1 MRSGRFSRFGLATES
16 VRQLET
22 RPASPRR
29 PRNQL
34 NPKPFLGGSRIVM
47 NGISFARVKQATHSD
62 AVTPR
67 TAPPMHQAVSTPVTA
82 PVTAKQ
88 RRARRKKQIIYGS
101 IALVVL
107 WIAAWVLW
115 SKREKPIP
123 VTTETAIRK
132 TIVQTVSAT
141 GKIQPEVEVKISPE
155 VAGEIIELPVDDGL
169 RVKKGDLLVKIKPD
183 SYKALLEQQ
192 EAAISAAKATNLQ
205 QKATMMKT
213 EHDLKRAEDLFN
225 KKLIS
230 EQEYNGGQAAYDVAK
245 NTYESSLHEIERA
258 EASSSQ
264 ARDQLSKTTIYS
276 PLDGTVTV
284 LNSKLGERLVA
295 TGQFAGT
302 EVMRVADRTHMQAI
316 VDVNE
321 NDVVNV
327 KLGDIANVKIDAYG
341 DHKFKGTV
349 AQIGNTGKTTGSG
362 TQEEVTNFEV
372 KINLERED
380 VLLRPGLSCTADIE
394 TNIVKDT
401 VAVPMQA
408 VTIRTGDSNLS
419 PEEIEKKRLKSA
431 ARDKG
436 DNNADYVNERQEK
449 AAQKEEREKLMKVV
463 FLKKGGKAQSV
474 KVTTGISDDTYMEIK
489 SGLQPGEEVISGSY
503 SAISRKLKD
512 GAKVAYD
519 KEATK

>member
-1 MRSGRFSRFGLATES
+1 
-16 VRQLET
+16 
-22 RPASPRR
+22 
-29 PRNQL
+29 
-34 NPKPFLGGSRIVM
+34 
-47 NGISFARVKQATHSD
+47 
-62 AVTPR
+62 
-67 TAPPMHQAVSTPVTA
+67 MHQTVSTPA
-82 PVTAKQ
+82 PAPLTVKQ
-88 RRARRKKQIIYGS
+88 RRARRKKQIIYGL

-107 WIAAWVLW
+107 WIVGSIIWG
-115 SKREKPIP
+115 KREKPIP

-155 VAGEIIELPVDDGL
+155 VAGEIIELPVDDGMP
-169 RVKKGDLLVKIKPD
+169 VKKGDLLVKIKPD

-213 EHDLKRAEDLFN
+213 EHDFKRAEDLFN

-230 EQEYNGGQAAYDVAK
+230 EQEYNAAEAAQDVAK

-258 EASSSQ
+258 AAGSSQ

-276 PLDGTVTV
+276 PIDGTVTI

-302 EVMRVADRTHMQAI
+302 EVMRVADLGHMEAR

-327 KLGDIANVKIDAYG
+327 KLGDKAEIKIDAYG
-341 DHKFKGTV
+341 DRRFKGTV
-349 AQIGNTGKTTGSG
+349 YQIGNTGKTTGTG

-372 KINLERED
+372 KIRIED
-380 VLLRPGLSCTADIE
+380 HDVVLKPALSCTADIQ
-394 TNIVKDT
+394 TNEVKNV

-419 PEEIEKKRLKSA
+419 PEEIEKKKQKVA
-431 ARDKG
+431 QRDKG
-436 DNNADYVNERQEK
+436 DNNAEFVDGRAEK
-449 AAQKEEREKLMKVV
+449 VAQKEEREKLAKVV
-463 FLKKGGKAQSV
+463 FLKKGGKAEIV
-474 KVTTGISDDTYMEIK
+474 KVTTGISDDTYTEIK
-489 SGLQPGEEVISGSY
+489 SGVQPGDEVISGSY
-503 SAISRKLKD
+503 SVISRKLKE
-512 GAKVAYD
+512 GAKVTLD
-519 KEATK
+519 KEGIK

>member
-1 MRSGRFSRFGLATES
+1 
-16 VRQLET
+16 
-22 RPASPRR
+22 
-29 PRNQL
+29 
-34 NPKPFLGGSRIVM
+34 
-47 NGISFARVKQATHSD
+47 
-62 AVTPR
+62 
-67 TAPPMHQAVSTPVTA
+67 MHQAVSTPA
-82 PVTAKQ
+82 PSPLTAKQ

-101 IALVVL
+101 IALLALWVVASII
-107 WIAAWVLW
+107 WN
-115 SKREKPIP
+115 KREKPIP

-155 VAGEIIELPVDDGL
+155 VAGEIIELPVEDGM

-205 QKATMMKT
+205 QKATMLKS
-213 EHDLKRAEDLFN
+213 EHDFKRSEDLFN

-230 EQEYNGGQAAYDVAK
+230 EQEYNAAQAADDVAK

-258 EASSSQ
+258 QAGSSQ

-276 PLDGTVTV
+276 PIDGTITI

-302 EVMRVADRTHMQAI
+302 EVMRVADLGHMEAR

-327 KLGDIANVKIDAYG
+327 KLGDKAEVKIDAYG
-341 DHKFKGTV
+341 DRKFNGTV
-349 AQIGNTGKTTGSG
+349 YQIGNTGKTTGAG

-372 KINLERED
+372 KIRIED
-380 VLLRPGLSCTADIE
+380 HDVELKPALSCTADIH
-394 TNIVKDT
+394 TNEVKDV

-408 VTIRTGDSNLS
+408 VTIRTGESNLS
-419 PEEIEKKRLKSA
+419 PEEIEKKRQKVTQ
-431 ARDKG
+431 RDKG
-436 DNNADYVNERQEK
+436 DNNAEFVNERAEK
-449 AAQKEEREKLMKVV
+449 AAQKEEREKLVKVV
-463 FLKKGGKAQSV
+463 FVKKGNKAQMT
-474 KVTTGISDDTYMEIK
+474 KVTTGISDDTYTEIK
-489 SGLQPGEEVISGSY
+489 SGIQAGDEVISGSY
-503 SAISRKLKD
+503 SSISRKLKE
-512 GAKVAYD
+512 GAKVALD
-519 KEATK
+519 KEGMK

>member
-1 MRSGRFSRFGLATES
+1 
-16 VRQLET
+16 
-22 RPASPRR
+22 
-29 PRNQL
+29 
-34 NPKPFLGGSRIVM
+34 
-47 NGISFARVKQATHSD
+47 
-62 AVTPR
+62 
-67 TAPPMHQAVSTPVTA
+67 MHKAVSTPA
-82 PVTAKQ
+82 PAPLTAKQ

-101 IALVVL
+101 IGLLLLCIVASIV
-107 WIAAWVLW
+107 W

-123 VTTETAIRK
+123 VTTEKAIRK

-141 GKIQPEVEVKISPE
+141 GKVQPETEVKISPE
-155 VAGEIIELPVDDGL
+155 VAGEIIELPVDDGKQ
-169 RVKKGDLLVKIKPD
+169 VKRGDLLVRIRPD
-183 SYKALLEQQ
+183 SYKALVEQQ

-205 QKATMMKT
+205 QKATMLKT

-230 EQEYNGGQAAYDVAK
+230 EQEFNAAQAAYDVAK

-258 EASSSQ
+258 EAGSSQ

-276 PLDGTVTV
+276 PIDGTVTV
-284 LNSKLGERLVA
+284 LNSKQGERLVA

-302 EVMRVADRTHMQAI
+302 EVMRVADLSYMEAR

-327 KLGDIANVKIDAYG
+327 KLGDKAEVKIDAYG
-341 DHKFKGTV
+341 DRKFHGAV
-349 AQIGNTGKTTGSG
+349 YQIANTGKTTGAG

-372 KINLERED
+372 KIRIED
-380 VLLRPGLSCTADIE
+380 TDVTLKPGLSCTAEIQ
-394 TNIVKDT
+394 TNEVKDV

-419 PEEIEKKRLKSA
+419 PEELEKKKQKLA
-431 ARDKG
+431 QRDKG
-436 DNNADYVNERQEK
+436 DNNADFVNQRAEK
-449 AAQKEEREKLMKVV
+449 AAQKEERDKIAKVV
-463 FLKKGGKAQSV
+463 FLKKSNKAQIV
-474 KVTTGISDDTYMEIK
+474 KVTTGISDDTYTEIK
-489 SGLQPGEEVISGSY
+489 NGIQPGDEVISGSY

-519 KEATK
+519 KEGMK